1 MLAKT
6 RMGEHRAIGR
16 IQRGASLLEMTLSM
30 TLGAVILVSLFS
42 LYYVAA
48 ATAAKEESRSVAT
61 SEGRLL
67 TMRVVRDVR
76 LMGLLA
82 TEDIDGDSNDIDTDV
97 PDINWSNGV
106 LEPIEHASTYNLVF
120 SCDID
125 DDSVTE
131 TVGYWMNENGIQQ
144 DMWEWQRDS
153 TDWSIRTARI
163 IGDNVDAVLF
173 RYYDRDGNELPT
185 SGPIPVG
192 GYTLTAGER
201 MRVTAVEVSVVI
213 RSEEAANVTRSNYL
227 MLPDG
232 RYWYDHFHRELYR
245 FLVRGRNLNLES

>member
-1 MLAKT
+1 MSSLCKRGGERAK
-6 RMGEHRAIGR
+6 GR
-16 IQRGASLLEMTLSM
+16 TQQGGSLLEMTIAM

-48 ATAAKEESRSVAT
+48 ATAAKEESRAAAT

-67 TMRVVRDVR
+67 AMRLVRDVR
-76 LMGLLA
+76 LMGLFA

-97 PDINWSNGV
+97 PDITWSNGA
-106 LEPIEHASTYNLVF
+106 LEAIEEASTYNLVF

-125 DDSVTE
+125 NDSLTE
-131 TVGYWMNENGIQQ
+131 TVGYWMNDNGIQQ

-153 TDWSIRTARI
+153 TDWSMRAARI

-173 RYYDRDGNELPT
+173 RYYDRDGNEIPS
-185 SGPIPVG
+185 SGPIPSG
-192 GYTLTAGER
+192 GYTLNAGER
-201 MRVTAVEVSVVI
+201 MRITAVEVSVVI
-213 RSEEAANVTRSNYL
+213 RSEEEVNQDHRTYL

-232 RYWYDHFHRELYR
+232 RYWYDNFHRELYR
-245 FLVRGRNLNLES
+245 FMVRGRNLNLES